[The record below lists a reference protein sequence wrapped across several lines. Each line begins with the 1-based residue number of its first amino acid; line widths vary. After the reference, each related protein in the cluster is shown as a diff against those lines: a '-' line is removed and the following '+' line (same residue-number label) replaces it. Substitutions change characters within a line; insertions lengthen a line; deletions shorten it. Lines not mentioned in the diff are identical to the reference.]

1 MCLDLQD
8 SPMKAADPVDVAE
21 DEERPEAADA
31 EVDAEAEIDD
41 EETEKDIEE
50 SATGKQFWP
59 DLTTI
64 TRLNFKHSIVLKF
77 VHYEA
82 P

>member
-1 MCLDLQD
+1 VALHYFFLEFQD

-41 EETEKDIEE
+41 EETEKNTEE
-50 SATGKQFWP
+50 SATGKNI
-59 DLTTI
+59 DD
-64 TRLNFKHSIVLKF
+64 
-77 VHYEA
+77 
-82 P
+82 